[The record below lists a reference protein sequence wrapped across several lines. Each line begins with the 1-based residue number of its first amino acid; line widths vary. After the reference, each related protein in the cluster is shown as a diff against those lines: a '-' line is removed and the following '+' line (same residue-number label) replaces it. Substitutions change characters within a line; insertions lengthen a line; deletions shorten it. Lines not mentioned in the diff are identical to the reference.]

1 MKWVLLVLSLLTTLA
16 AAEEP
21 QKKPLQFHLCPAFVE
36 QVSMGEP
43 NSFGW
48 PVFVKLTPA
57 GSQSFETLT
66 QHHIGK
72 KVEILAGGQTFFR
85 ATFLRVTISAA
96 VSSGV
101 LQQAFSSQEIAHSW
115 LLMLERLPMTPC
127 GPTSADQAIRD
138 QAIRDQAAMP
148 KPAL

>member
-1 MKWVLLVLSLLTTLA
+1 MKWALLVLSLIPTLA

-21 QKKPLQFHLCPAFVE
+21 QKKPLQFHLCSTFVE
-36 QVSMGEP
+36 QASLGEP

-72 KVEILAGGQTFFR
+72 KVEILAGGQTLFR
-85 ATFLRVTISAA
+85 APFSRPTISAA

-101 LQQAFSSQEIAHSW
+101 LQQTFSSQKIAHSW
-115 LLMLERLPMTPC
+115 LPMLERLPISPC
-127 GPTSADQAIRD
+127 GPASTDQAIRD
-138 QAIRDQAAMP
+138 H
-148 KPAL
+148 